1 MNVKSRRF
9 KVVDT
14 LLLAGAILPLLAAMA
29 LKVLTTPPTEG
40 IQITGARIFFT
51 IPMPLQDLP
60 VTEAQ
65 INSVAVI
72 LTILFLCLYL
82 THGIAVIPGTKRQLA
97 AEWLVEKCNGM
108 VAENMGDYFKAFP
121 PFIGAIMALSALSSL
136 SSLLGLYPPTS
147 DINIVAGW
155 AILVFGLITYYKLK
169 AGPWHYLKSYAEP
182 IPFLLPMNVI
192 SEAATPVSM
201 SFRHYGNILS
211 GSIISVLIAAALG
224 GLTNTVLGWIPGV
237 AGEWLGNSQIFRVGI
252 PAVLSLYFDLFSS
265 GLQAFIFATLTMM
278 YVAGGFPQSEFEER
292 KAKREAKKKAR
303 LEKKLAKTAN
313 AE

>member
-1 MNVKSRRF
+1 MNVKSTRF
-9 KVVDT
+9 KVVDI
-14 LLLAGAILPLLAAMA
+14 LLLAGAILPILAIIT
-29 LKVLTTPPTEG
+29 LKVLFSSPAEG
-40 IQITGARIFFT
+40 IEITGAMVYFT

-60 VTEAQ
+60 ITEAQ

-97 AEWLVEKCNGM
+97 AEWLVEKCNSM
-108 VAENMGDYFKAFP
+108 VEENMGDYFKAFP

-155 AILVFGLITYYKLK
+155 AILVFILITYYKLK

-237 AGEWLGNSQIFRVGI
+237 AGEWLGNSQILRVGI

>member
-9 KVVDT
+9 KVVDI

-60 VTEAQ
+60 ITEAQ

-108 VAENMGDYFKAFP
+108 VAVNMGDYFKAFP

-237 AGEWLGNSQIFRVGI
+237 AGEWLGNSQILRVGI
-252 PAVLSLYFDLFSS
+252 LFSS

>member
-9 KVVDT
+9 KVVDA
-14 LLLAGAILPLLAAMA
+14 LLLTGAILPLLAAIV

-51 IPMPLQDLP
+51 IPLPLQDLP

-65 INSVAVI
+65 INSVAVMI
-72 LTILFLCLYL
+72 TILFICLYL

-108 VAENMGDYFKAFP
+108 VEENMGPYFKAFP
-121 PFIGAIMALSALSSL
+121 PFIAAIMALSALSSL

-147 DINIVAGW
+147 DINIVGGW
-155 AILVFGLITYYKLK
+155 AILVFGLITHYKLK
-169 AGPWHYLKSYAEP
+169 AGPWLYLKSYAEP

-237 AGEWLGNSQIFRVGI
+237 AGEWLGNSQILRVGI

-303 LEKKLAKTAN
+303 LEKKLAKTAD